1 MHPRL
6 RSEKGGPLRKRGP
19 LPPSFIIDMKK
30 VQVLSAAG
38 ILLLVLMAGCGTSGQ
53 RSFKRHA
60 VGDVKLDFGTDD
72 DAVFSRPVS
81 ISHDRDSIY
90 VVDAEENEIRVF
102 SKTGT
107 FMRALG
113 RKGQGPGEFDSPA
126 DLDISG
132 DKIYVTD
139 RFNKRVQ
146 ILDRKGNYLG
156 GFKVPFTPEQICV
169 LSGELIVL
177 SHLPLGVEGPEPM
190 VHGFSEN
197 GRLIWEQA
205 PSYYSGERV
214 YDTFRN
220 FIVMVKDR
228 RDDVLVIHKSDERRI
243 LRFDKGGR
251 PGTPVRVTEDYALK
265 RISLPLKG
273 SKRNVSGF
281 CWDASFDGD
290 LLGLLASN
298 SSGGNDL
305 GPGRTIFLIA
315 PDGLMKDIIDLP
327 AVVTRIDMDGDDI
340 YAVDTENSLRIFRFT
355 MAAEDPVVLSS
366 LAEAL
371 PREGTPVL
379 LVFFS
384 ASCPSCYDDLLEMI
398 HFVKKNGL
406 AVRVVGISGDSKA
419 DLEAFMGKHSV
430 GCSVVRDERGKLRR
444 SFRVDLVPY
453 KIVLQGD
460 TVVYRDNDYL
470 ESSER
475 RRKAGQCL
483 IDLAGR

>member
-1 MHPRL
+1 
-6 RSEKGGPLRKRGP
+6 
-19 LPPSFIIDMKK
+19 MKK
-30 VQVLSAAG
+30 GYALSAAG
-38 ILLLVLMAGCGTSGQ
+38 LLLLVLMADRGTSGQ
-53 RSFKRHA
+53 RLVKRHA
-60 VGDVKLDFGTDD
+60 VEDAKLNFGTDD

-146 ILDRKGNYLG
+146 ILDREGNYLG
-156 GFKVPFTPEQICV
+156 GFRVPFTPEQICV
-169 LSGELIVL
+169 LSGGLIVL
-177 SHLPLGVEGPEPM
+177 SHLPLGVDGPEPM
-190 VHGFSEN
+190 VHGFTEN
-197 GRLIWEQA
+197 GRLVWEQA
-205 PSYYSGERV
+205 ASYYSGERV

-220 FIVMVKDR
+220 FVVMVKDL
-228 RDDVLVIHKSDERRI
+228 RDDVLVIHKGDERRI
-243 LRFDKGGR
+243 FRFDKGGK

-265 RISLPLKG
+265 RISLPLRG
-273 SKRNVSGF
+273 SKRHVSGF
-281 CWDASFDGD
+281 CWDASFAGD
-290 LLGLLASN
+290 SLGLLASD
-298 SSGGNDL
+298 SPRENDL
-305 GPGRTIFLIA
+305 GPGHTIFLIA
-315 PDGLMKDIIDLP
+315 PDGLIKDIIDLP
-327 AVVTRIDMDGDDI
+327 TAVTRIDMDGDDI
-340 YAVDTENSLRIFRFT
+340 HAVDTENSLRIFRFS

-371 PREGTPVL
+371 PRGGTPVL
-379 LVFFS
+379 LIFFS
-384 ASCPSCYDDLLEMI
+384 TSCPSCFDDLLEMI
-398 HFVKKNGL
+398 YFVKKNGL
-406 AVRVVGISGDSKA
+406 AVRVVGISGESKA
-419 DLEAFMGKHSV
+419 ELEAFMGKHSV
-430 GCSVVRDERGKLRR
+430 GCSVVRDDRGKLRR
-444 SFRVDLVPY
+444 RFGVDLVPY

-470 ESSER
+470 ELSER

-483 IDLAGR
+483 IKLAGK